1 MRLKLNFISNINV
14 LCVYCLRAAD
24 VSSDGGFFSS
34 NWTFSKSNFNFSFKD
49 PHSPLTMCDLFFWLV
64 WQSIIITEQIAE
76 LVFGVN
82 LGKEYLLVIL
92 GKLFFQ
98 EPAN

>member
-1 MRLKLNFISNINV
+1 MGAFFLAI
-14 LCVYCLRAAD
+14 
-24 VSSDGGFFSS
+24 GF
-34 NWTFSKSNFNFSFKD
+34 FSKSNFNFSFKD
-49 PHSPLTMCDLFFWLV
+49 PYSPLTMFDLFFWLV
-64 WQSIIITEQIAE
+64 WQSIIMTKQIAE